1 MFIDNA
7 YGQET
12 LNKVAEKNNFVGTV
26 NKTKFNL
33 LTNRYASHEEIN
45 KKYRDYFDAKE
56 INKDDNVT
64 IISGP
69 ESGFSQQELNFLLK
83 NKIMNRYL
91 GKNILRSETAP
102 VVVAAI
108 IRNHFGKI
116 T

>member
-1 MFIDNA
+1 MIEHVLIN
-7 YGQET
+7 ESIIRW
-12 LNKVAEKNNFVGTV
+12 NN
-26 NKTKFNL
+26 
-33 LTNRYASHEEIN
+33 
-45 KKYRDYFDAKE
+45 

-69 ESGFSQQELNFLLK
+69 ESWFSQQELNFLLK

>member
-1 MFIDNA
+1 MSTHGKISQVMGAVVDVAFEDGNLPAILNA
-7 YGQET
+7 
-12 LNKVAEKNNFVGTV
+12 L
-26 NKTKFNL
+26 
-33 LTNRYASHEEIN
+33 
-45 KKYRDYFDAKE
+45 E